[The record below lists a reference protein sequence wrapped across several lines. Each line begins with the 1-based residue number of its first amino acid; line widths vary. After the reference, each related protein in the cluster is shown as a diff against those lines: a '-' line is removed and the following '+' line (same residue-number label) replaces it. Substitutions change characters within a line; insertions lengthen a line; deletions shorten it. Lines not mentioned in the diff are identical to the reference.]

1 MTVSTTD
8 SVEEYVSGGPA
19 FPIPYRFLQN
29 SDIQAVLV
37 KQDGTSET
45 LVLGTQYTLAGAGTQ
60 NGGTLTSAYAANVLA
75 NPGGTLTVARVM
87 NPVQPTDLRNQGR
100 FLAETHE
107 FVFDRLT
114 MLIQQAIAGLS
125 RALVRPFGKNYYD
138 AQGRRTANVAD
149 PVLPQDA
156 SNKRFVELEVNR
168 AIGSA
173 TGPFNLAQ
181 NVAWSPYDGSPVKSV
196 AAALDELK
204 KKNASIVSALEF
216 GVQGDGNAIQLAANY
231 LNSIGGGIIDVP
243 DGHWYFRGLTF
254 LDLYSNIH
262 LRGTGNTV
270 LDFTDRSGGYEAM
283 YRFLIS
289 ARGTFDA
296 GVPLTVDVA
305 QGAFV
310 IPGSTATLSEGTLLI
325 ITSDHTDPG
334 DTNPVQVGEYAIVD
348 EILGPGSFR
357 INNSTF
363 GSYTVAENARFH
375 VVHPVENITVS
386 GIKFLG
392 QGRLDPAAGDLG
404 LGFIYGRNIRV
415 RDCSFDYIDMYQL
428 EFRSCYDFRVDNCS
442 FAHTKYTSSGQTPGT
457 GRPVAVIP
465 RGPVQ
470 YQIRVSDC
478 CQYGVISGC
487 VGEGSRHMFNTGHS
501 FRAEDGSPTQQ
512 VGYLF
517 GLSRQI
523 KVVNC
528 SGKNT
533 WHAVFS
539 THNDSEYIEFI
550 NCMAENS
557 GQAGYNPRHRK
568 IRFVNCT
575 ARYCNIGFRLSELP
589 TDIDIINCSTEG
601 CNVDVNGLDIV
612 QAIAG
617 TILIEGCTFK
627 GSEQGISFVPLSTSR
642 GRLIIKNCKSLGC
655 VPVALGGS
663 RPIRVGGYWD
673 SVVVSGCEVNFTQGT
688 NCIYV
693 EANTPF
699 AAVVGC
705 TVANGLRPIGAAA
718 PVVRGVVANNV
729 QYNMSVN
736 SAFTNTSTT
745 ATLQNN
751 I

>member
-1 MTVSTTD
+1 MAVPAGPTEVRYVGNGVTSVFTIPFLLILPSDLEVWIDGVERTSGFVVTGAGNPSSTITF
-8 SVEEYVSGGPA
+8 SSTPA
-19 FPIPYRFLQN
+19 
-29 SDIQAVLV
+29 
-37 KQDGTSET
+37 
-45 LVLGTQYTLAGAGTQ
+45 LGAEIYLALNVPFERLNDYQENGDFLAG
-60 NGGTLTSAYAANVLA
+60 
-75 NPGGTLTVARVM
+75 TVNR
-87 NPVQPTDLRNQGR
+87 D
-100 FLAETHE
+100 
-107 FVFDRLT
+107 FDRIWQALKQLIRGYSRSLT
-114 MLIQQAIAGLS
+114 LGIFDVDGQGWY
-125 RALVRPFGKNYYD
+125 RAKGNGIRDL
-138 AQGRRTANVAD
+138 AD
-149 PVLPQDA
+149 PVQPQDA
-156 SNKRFVELEVNR
+156 SNRRFVELEVNR

-173 TGPFNLAQ
+173 SGPFNLAQ
-181 NVAWSPYDGSPVKSV
+181 NVAWAPYDGSPVKSV

-231 LNSIGGGIIDVP
+231 LNSIGGGILDIP
-243 DGHWYFRGLTF
+243 DGDWYFRGLTY

-262 LRGTGNTV
+262 LRGTGKTV
-270 LDFTDRSGGYEAM
+270 LNFTDRSGGYEAM
-283 YRFLIS
+283 YRFLVS

-305 QGAFV
+305 QGSFV
-310 IPGSTATLSEGTLLI
+310 IPGATATLSEGTLLI

-348 EILGPGSFR
+348 EILGSGSFR

-392 QGRLDPAAGDLG
+392 QGRLDPIAGDLG
-404 LGFIYGRNIRV
+404 VGFIYGRNIRV
-415 RDCSFDYIDMYQL
+415 RECSFNYIDMYQL

-478 CQYGVISGC
+478 CQYGVIENC
-487 VGEGSRHMFNTGHS
+487 VGENSRHMFNTGHS

-512 VGYLF
+512 FGYLF
-517 GLSRQI
+517 GLSRMI

-528 SGKNT
+528 YGKNT

-539 THNDSEYIEFI
+539 THNDSEFIEFI
-550 NCMAENS
+550 GCVAENS
-557 GQAGYNPRHRK
+557 GQAGFNPRHRK
-568 IRFVNCT
+568 IRFVNCV

-589 TDIDIINCSTEG
+589 TDISLEG
-601 CNVDVNGLDIV
+601 CITENCTVDVNGLDIV
-612 QAIAG
+612 QAIGG
-617 TILIEGCTFK
+617 TILLDGCTFK
-627 GSEQGISFVPLSTSR
+627 NSEQGISFVPLPASR
-642 GRLIIKNCKSLGC
+642 GRLIISNCKSLGC
-655 VPVALGGS
+655 VPVASGGN

-673 SVVVSGCEVNFTQGT
+673 SVVVTGCEVNFTQGT

-699 AAVVGC
+699 AAVQGC
-705 TVANGLRPIGAAA
+705 IVANGLRPIGIAA

-736 SAFTNTSTT
+736 SSFTNTSTT